1 MTKKTLK
8 EKLDGINEYE
18 REPVPKDKVKGFK
31 SFVGMVAGEHI
42 AGTEFVIGP
51 MFVAYGVSAPD
62 LLWGLLIGNLL
73 AVLSWTFVCAPIAT
87 KTRITIFYHLE
98 KISGFKLVTFY
109 NVVNGLLF
117 AFVAA
122 SMIGVSATAVGIPFN
137 IEMPKLN
144 DILPTGPGWVIT
156 VLLIGS
162 VITVVS
168 MFGYDQVSKF
178 ANIFAPWMPLI
189 FLGGAIAVLPGLGV
203 TKFSEF
209 WPVAQERIW
218 TGVPMAGQIKFT
230 MWHVVAFAWLCN
242 GGMHL
247 GLSDTSIYRYAK
259 KPIYGLASAAGMFIG
274 HGMAWLAS
282 GILCA
287 AALGVTTPGP
297 IAYGSMGLA
306 GALCVVVAGWTTAN
320 PTMYRA
326 GLAIQGVLPNM
337 KRWKIT
343 LIIGIIV
350 SLLACFPGVV
360 TRLMEFIAFYALLA
374 VPVGAVVFADVY
386 FIPKL
391 GLKQNYAEFSGTS
404 FSWIVGLTWVLSF
417 AIAKA
422 LDIYFQIDGLEFF
435 LAIPGWFASAA
446 IYVTLNYFFQNKQLK
461 PAYS

>member
-1 MTKKTLK
+1 MEKRTIK

-51 MFVAYGVSAPD
+51 MFVAYGVSAID
-62 LLWGLLIGNLL
+62 LVWGLLIGNIL

-87 KTRITIFYHLE
+87 KTRTTIFYQLE
-98 KISGFKLVTFY
+98 RISGFKLVTFY
-109 NVVNGLLF
+109 NIVNGLLF

-122 SMIGVSATAVGIPFN
+122 SMIAVSATALGIPFN
-137 IEMPKLN
+137 ITMPGLN
-144 DILPTGPGWVIT
+144 DILPTGPGWIIT
-156 VLLIGS
+156 VFIIGA

-189 FLGGAIAVLPGLGV
+189 FLGGAIAVLPKLGV
-203 TKFSEF
+203 THFSEF
-209 WPVAQERIW
+209 WPVAKEKIW

-230 MWHVVAFAWLCN
+230 MWHVAAFAWLCN

-247 GLSDTSIYRYAK
+247 GLSDTTIYRYAK

-287 AALGVTTPGP
+287 AAFGDTTPGP
-297 IAYGSMGLA
+297 IAYGSMGIA
-306 GALCVVVAGWTTAN
+306 GAICVVAAGWTTAN

-326 GLAIQGVLPNM
+326 GLAIQAVLPAL
-337 KRWKIT
+337 KRWKVT
-343 LIIGIIV
+343 LIIGIV
-350 SLLACFPGVV
+350 VTLLACFPGVV
-360 TRLMEFIAFYALLA
+360 TKLMSFIAFYALLA

-391 GLKQNYAEFSGTS
+391 GLRQNYAELSGTS
-404 FSWIVGLTWVLSF
+404 FSWIVAVTWALSF
-417 AIAKA
+417 IVAKA

-435 LAIPGWFASAA
+435 LAIPGWFASVA
-446 IYVTLNYFFQNKQLK
+446 IYMTLNYFFQNKHLK
-461 PAYS
+461 IA